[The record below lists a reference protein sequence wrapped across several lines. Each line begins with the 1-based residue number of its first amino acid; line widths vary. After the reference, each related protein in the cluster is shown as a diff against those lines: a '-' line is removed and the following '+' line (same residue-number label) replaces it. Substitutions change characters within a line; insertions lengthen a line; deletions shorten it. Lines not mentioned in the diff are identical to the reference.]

1 MASKQYKTSTTIPA
15 RPLYALGTMIRTCNK
30 TLPLKKLISTLTRKP
45 KDGIFH
51 LFPQLPAELRLQ
63 IWTFAL
69 QQDTELVQ
77 SRNVTIYKFTN
88 TFQIRLSRRYHALFA
103 VNQESRYEA
112 ARVLG
117 GEWVV
122 LVKSISKTL
131 QVYINFDFDFV
142 LLRGCN
148 ELFVQENE
156 KPTFSGHPV
165 SVWNYSRNLGSS
177 NPMYTIG
184 SGSMA
189 SRLLHC

>member
-1 MASKQYKTSTTIPA
+1 MASKQYTTYTTIPA
-15 RPLYALGTMIRTCNK
+15 RPLHALSAMIRTCNK
-30 TLPLKKLISTLTRKP
+30 TLPLKKVISTLTRKP
-45 KDGIFH
+45 KDRIFH

-69 QQDTELVQ
+69 QEDTELVQ
-77 SRNVTIYKFTN
+77 SRNITIYKFTN
-88 TFQIRLSRRYHALFA
+88 TFKIRLSRRYHTLFA
-103 VNQESRYEA
+103 VNQESRFEA
-112 ARVLG
+112 AKVLG

-122 LVKSISKTL
+122 LAKSTCKTL

-148 ELFVQENE
+148 ELFTQENE
-156 KPTFSGHPV
+156 KPTFNGHPV
-165 SVWNYSRNLGSS
+165 SVWNYSRNLESS

-189 SRLLHC
+189 SKLLHC